1 MAIDI
6 DRTITDEG
14 AYPMLLTSYLIA
26 CQTYDDEATATAVKD
41 FLAYVVSTEGQQ
53 AAADE
58 AGSAPLESSLQEEAA
73 GIVDKISGRLTP
85 DHHLGCGGPDT
96 GPPHRCT

>member
-1 MAIDI
+1 
-6 DRTITDEG
+6 
-14 AYPMLLTSYLIA
+14 MLLTSYLIA

-58 AGSAPLESSLQEEAA
+58 VGSAPLESSLQEEAA
-73 GIVDKISGRLTP
+73 GIVDKISGP
-85 DHHLGCGGPDT
+85 
-96 GPPHRCT
+96 